1 MVKHRCSIIIVLL
14 LCLCHIYGHKP
25 ANLADVINIQVTCHQ
40 DSLTIRLITDV
51 PSHQLSFLMQG
62 LHVNLYDSASNLAIE
77 IKFPN
82 ARMVR
87 DKIKHHPNE
96 VKAMHRQAGDEVRP
110 DLLPLISAL
119 NDTCCIANGSNG
131 LPICCSHAI
140 ALDKTNG
147 EMTFSVNI
155 LPDSDIFLQDSVS
168 VEILSSPI
176 DMKSEFEGRKL
187 SQENQMPP
195 GGMGQAPANGQ
206 DSNRT
211 IRLTRKINIE
221 GEGNINLREK

>member
-1 MVKHRCSIIIVLL
+1 MKLVCRLFLIFVLFPFSVWGQHKL
-14 LCLCHIYGHKP
+14 GVDDISLNALRTQDTLHIM
-25 ANLADVINIQVTCHQ
+25 
-40 DSLTIRLITDV
+40 ITTSV
-51 PSHQLSFLMQG
+51 PKMQLSFLMQG
-62 LHVNLYDSASNLAIE
+62 LNFTIQDSIKHPIISIE
-77 IKFPN
+77 FPN

-96 VKAMHRQAGDEVRP
+96 VKAMHKTTGDEVRP
-110 DLLPLISAL
+110 DLLPLIAAL
-119 NDTCCIANGSNG
+119 NDTCCIANGCDG
-131 LPICCSHAI
+131 LPICCSHTI
-140 ALDKTNG
+140 ALDKTSG
-147 EMTFSVNI
+147 EMTFSVSI

-211 IRLTRKINIE
+211 IRLMRKIHIE